1 MTIDTNTM
9 ISITE
14 ASQNFSKVTK
24 VVDEHGTA
32 VILKKLHASLIKS
45 TGGIDGIRDEG
56 MLDLALN
63 NPFQS
68 FGEKELY
75 PSIQAK
81 AARLCFGLVK
91 NHAMSDGNKR
101 LGAHTMLV
109 FLSLN
114 GYELSYSQK
123 ELSDVILA
131 LASGDIGEKEILP

>member
-1 MTIDTNTM
+1 M
-9 ISITE
+9 IIL
-14 ASQNFSKVTK
+14 SK
-24 VVDEHGTA
+24 EQ
-32 VILKKLHASLIKS
+32 ILKIHASLIEA
-45 TGGIDGIRDEG
+45 TGGSDGIRDEG

-68 FGEKELY
+68 FGGKELY

-91 NHAMSDGNKR
+91 NHAMLDGNKR
-101 LGAHTMLV
+101 LGAHVMLV
-109 FLSLN
+109 FLALN

-131 LASGDIGEKEILP
+131 LASGDIGEKEILQWIIEHQK